1 MRDDR
6 SVTKRSL
13 GPPGAARHAFS
24 GVPAVAA
31 PCSHQ
36 PRQVSAG
43 GLRLLIADYTVTCYD
58 EGGGGPSGGGVNAG
72 YLPLLVAGVVLTFV
86 WVLGVP
92 LYFGVQLYR
101 HRAIIQVNRS
111 N

>member
-1 MRDDR
+1 M
-6 SVTKRSL
+6 
-13 GPPGAARHAFS
+13 
-24 GVPAVAA
+24 
-31 PCSHQ
+31 
-36 PRQVSAG
+36 
-43 GLRLLIADYTVTCYD
+43 TCYD
-58 EGGGGPSGGGVNAG
+58 EGGGGLFGGGVNAE
-72 YLPLLVAGVVLTFV
+72 YLPLLVAGVFLTFV

>member
-1 MRDDR
+1 M
-6 SVTKRSL
+6 
-13 GPPGAARHAFS
+13 
-24 GVPAVAA
+24 
-31 PCSHQ
+31 
-36 PRQVSAG
+36 
-43 GLRLLIADYTVTCYD
+43 TCYD
-58 EGGGGPSGGGVNAG
+58 EGGGVNAE
-72 YLPLLVAGVVLTFV
+72 YLPLLVGGVFLTFV

>member
-1 MRDDR
+1 M
-6 SVTKRSL
+6 
-13 GPPGAARHAFS
+13 
-24 GVPAVAA
+24 PAKHFRACISYRRRA
-31 PCSHQ
+31 Q
-36 PRQVSAG
+36 KFTPRQVSARD
-43 GLRLLIADYTVTCYD
+43 LRLLIADYTVTCYD
-58 EGGGGPSGGGVNAG
+58 EGGGVNAE
-72 YLPLLVAGVVLTFV
+72 YLPLLVGGVFLTFV